1 MERLALAGEDV
12 IEAKTYGRGNPV
24 RFLVFHETANPRV
37 GANAD
42 AHARLQASGNV
53 RNASWHVQGDDREV
67 VRSFESDV
75 RCWHAG
81 DGDDPDG
88 GNFNGEAYE
97 MCVNADGDYDAALA
111 LAVRW
116 FRMRRAATGLGRSAV
131 VQHHHFN
138 GKDCP
143 AILRDRGGWEAFVA
157 ATDPIEEESMAR
169 SVSQRIAHAQSMIGN
184 RNYGGWCGKF
194 VRECF
199 GFPRSEERRVGNVT
213 GVQTCALPIFVQHHH
228 FNGKD
233 CPAILRDRGG
243 WEAFVAATDPIEEES
258 MARSVS
264 QRIAHAQ
271 SMIGNRNYG
280 GWCEKFVR
288 ECFGFPARNPSATI
302 AWNRTRYRHRDINN
316 APAGVPIFWEL
327 HPANRNHG
335 LGHVALSV
343 GGGYCSSTSV
353 GPGGAIGKVR
363 IADRTRS
370 WQMTVRGWTE
380 DYHGQRIY
388 TRPTAPPS
396 GRRSGR
402 VPHTDWTVNVDGDFG
417 YYTKIALQN
426 VLRHNGYKTH
436 ALDGSFGRYS
446 ITSLQRFLRAQG
458 QRGHA
463 IDGRWGYWTT
473 RSLQQWL
480 RDRGYTGHAVDGVFG
495 PYTVRSLQQALV
507 DGAFFRR

>member
-143 AILRDRGGWEAFVA
+143 AIR
-157 ATDPIEEESMAR
+157 
-169 SVSQRIAHAQSMIGN
+169 
-184 RNYGGWCGKF
+184 
-194 VRECF
+194 
-199 GFPRSEERRVGNVT
+199 
-213 GVQTCALPIFVQHHH
+213 
-228 FNGKD
+228 
-233 CPAILRDRGG
+233 RDRGG

-343 GGGYCSSTSV
+343 GGGYCISTSV

-363 IADRTRS
+363 IADLTRS

>member
-184 RNYGGWCGKF
+184 RNYGGWC
-194 VRECF
+194 
-199 GFPRSEERRVGNVT
+199 
-213 GVQTCALPIFVQHHH
+213 
-228 FNGKD
+228 
-233 CPAILRDRGG
+233 
-243 WEAFVAATDPIEEES
+243 
-258 MARSVS
+258 
-264 QRIAHAQ
+264 
-271 SMIGNRNYG
+271 
-280 GWCEKFVR
+280 EKFVR

-343 GGGYCSSTSV
+343 GGGYCISTSV

-363 IADRTRS
+363 IADLTRS